1 MTHSVVLI
9 APESTLDIAARKM
22 QELDIGVLPVSEKK
36 HLVGM
41 LTDRDI
47 TVRSVGVGHHPH
59 QQKVR
64 DAMTPEAIFCFD
76 DQDVPDATQLMKQ
89 KQVRRLL
96 VLNRDKQLVGIVS
109 LGDVAT
115 AAGDLQLAGAAL
127 RAGSEPPA
135 YVRELSW
142 SETPG
147 CSADQRFSPQG
158 TSLSPIWIFM
168 LELLSSSLTRWL
180 RKAALSCVVS
190 AASSSQGSCDYQ
202 LELESEVRSC
212 SAFISFSTTAQTP
225 AHRKTS
231 PIAETPLTRC

>member
-9 APESTLDIAARKM
+9 APESTLDIAAKKM
-22 QELDIGVLPVSEKK
+22 QELDIGVLPVSEKNN
-36 HLVGM
+36 LVGM

-47 TVRSVGVGHHPH
+47 TVRSVGAGHHPH

-115 AAGDLQLAGAAL
+115 AAADLQLAGAAP
-127 RAGSEPPA
+127 AAPSPAPPA
-135 YVRELSW
+135 PR
-142 SETPG
+142 
-147 CSADQRFSPQG
+147 DRSP
-158 TSLSPIWIFM
+158 P
-168 LELLSSSLTRWL
+168 
-180 RKAALSCVVS
+180 
-190 AASSSQGSCDYQ
+190 
-202 LELESEVRSC
+202 
-212 SAFISFSTTAQTP
+212 
-225 AHRKTS
+225 
-231 PIAETPLTRC
+231 PLQ